1 MEGGGGLGWDGWCL
15 FLSGLD
21 WLSSFSYSSRRELLE
36 LKHGSGTTQGGSFW
50 VWSKDGTL
58 LDLMMFC
65 LLAFLHFLV
74 LYLIFGTG
82 LEGVDKT
89 LQYGISIN
97 TKETHGQTKIDQITS

>member
-1 MEGGGGLGWDGWCL
+1 MEGGGGLGWDEWGL

-21 WLSSFSYSSRRELLE
+21 WLYSFSYSSRRELLE
-36 LKHGSGTTQGGSFW
+36 LVHGSGTIQGGFFR

-65 LLAFLHFLV
+65 LPACSHFLV

-82 LEGVDKT
+82 LEGVD
-89 LQYGISIN
+89 
-97 TKETHGQTKIDQITS
+97 GQTKINQITS